1 MVKESSF
8 VELFGK
14 IDDDSSTMLEDLFFR
29 LKSAEGSAFLQ
40 VHTHKRNIMDNDF
53 DVNLITKP
61 I

>member
-8 VELFGK
+8 VELFCK

-40 VHTHKRNIMDNDF
+40 VDTREISWI
-53 DVNLITKP
+53 LILM
-61 I
+61 